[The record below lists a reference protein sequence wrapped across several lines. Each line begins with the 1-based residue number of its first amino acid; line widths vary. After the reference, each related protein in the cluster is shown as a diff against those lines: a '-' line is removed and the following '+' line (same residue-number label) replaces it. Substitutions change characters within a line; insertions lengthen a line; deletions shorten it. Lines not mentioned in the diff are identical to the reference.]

1 MLAPIELVSH
11 AQAHSAGGIHG
22 RRASG
27 WSSASNSLARRISPS
42 TSAGDIMPEQGSF
55 SLVDRDINP
64 PAEYLTRA
72 GALVHRSARSINHF
86 SRVSFCERLTCRCCN
101 VRQGKQ
107 RRSALPVGAKRLSP
121 TRQLLALLPAVQL
134 NDLTGGSV
142 ARLED
147 FLRTAHLRTIMKV
160 NQLKQSSP
168 KRLYAAL
175 VGAPVLIGVVL
186 LSTAPESSSAHL
198 PTNKRLLHEGQ
209 QSAQVATMLSDLRGR
224 SAREK
229 IETAAEAHGQFMAA
243 QGYGVGPGVDWGQ
256 RARARAEAME
266 QVEREH
272 EEEEVGY

>member
-1 MLAPIELVSH
+1 L
-11 AQAHSAGGIHG
+11 
-22 RRASG
+22 
-27 WSSASNSLARRISPS
+27 
-42 TSAGDIMPEQGSF
+42 
-55 SLVDRDINP
+55 
-64 PAEYLTRA
+64 
-72 GALVHRSARSINHF
+72 
-86 SRVSFCERLTCRCCN
+86 
-101 VRQGKQ
+101 
-107 RRSALPVGAKRLSP
+107 
-121 TRQLLALLPAVQL
+121 QL

-175 VGAPVLIGVVL
+175 VGAPVLIGVIL
-186 LSTAPESSSAHL
+186 LSTAPEPSSAHL
-198 PTNKRLLHEGQ
+198 PTNKRLLREGQ

-243 QGYGVGPGVDWGQ
+243 QGYGVGPEVDWDQ
-256 RARARAEAME
+256 RARSRAEAME

-272 EEEEVGY
+272 EEEEA